1 MSLFPEKQSTVP
13 ASSDQPSSLQ
23 AAWELMSQER
33 EWSNLPEALSQAGYV
48 LYQLLIYLSLVV
60 FVWPITFI
68 SMGLLLV
75 KHEKRL
81 EWCH

>member
-1 MSLFPEKQSTVP
+1 MLYRHHHIS
-13 ASSDQPSSLQ
+13 PSSLQ
-23 AAWELMSQER
+23 ATWELMSQEL
-33 EWSNLPEALSQAGYV
+33 EWSNLPEALSQAGSV

-60 FVWPITFI
+60 FVWPSTFI
-68 SMGLLLV
+68 SMGFLLV